1 MNDKLTQA
9 AMFRTELMNVL
20 DKLNKTKNMSPN
32 QIIDIEKDLVKDMK
46 KTLKQAKEVFG
57 VKENI

>member
-32 QIIDIEKDLVKDMK
+32 
-46 KTLKQAKEVFG
+46 
-57 VKENI
+57 